1 MPRISPSAFG
11 RVTIGFPSV
20 FSNAILTELHA
31 RLLLFSRRSI
41 QSSFVSSPFRPVFQL
56 IGKRQ
61 SGNRLKR
68 ISLKC
73 NNAVPEMLLVV
84 VFVEDSQ

>member
-11 RVTIGFPSV
+11 RATTGLPSV
-20 FSNAILTELHA
+20 FSNASRTELHA
-31 RLLLFSRRSI
+31 RALAVFPPVNPELLRQLA
-41 QSSFVSSPFRPVFQL
+41 VSSGFQL